1 MNQYNITYDEKYRA
15 NPQNRYHKEYK
26 RAVNRWFSFSL
37 IAMILSVT
45 IAEYGVEKAILAVAS
60 LFIGVLVGGF
70 ALYILANMISVLASL
85 YEWLCGH

>member
-26 RAVNRWFSFSL
+26 RAVNRWSSFAL
-37 IAMILSVT
+37 LTMFFFTT
-45 IAEYGVEKAILAVAS
+45 IVEFGVEKFILAVAS
-60 LFIGVLVGGF
+60 LFIGMVVTGF
-70 ALYILANMISVLASL
+70 ALYILTNTIDVLFDV